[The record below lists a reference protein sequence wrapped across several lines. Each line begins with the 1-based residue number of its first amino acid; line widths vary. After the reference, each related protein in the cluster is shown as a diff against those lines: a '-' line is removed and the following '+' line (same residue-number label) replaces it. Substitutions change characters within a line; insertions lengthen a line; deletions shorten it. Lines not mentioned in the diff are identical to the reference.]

1 MRHRMPEA
9 AAAEGWNMAMEDVKH
24 PRLHGRYARLLSK
37 ANSLSVF
44 ISYVPTHYIF
54 FKTKIFLR
62 SCGRGMYC
70 IHWHAYLF
78 GGVIAGLE
86 VGRGS
91 ARAEQQPR

>member
-1 MRHRMPEA
+1 M
-9 AAAEGWNMAMEDVKH
+9 
-24 PRLHGRYARLLSK
+24 
-37 ANSLSVF
+37 
-44 ISYVPTHYIF
+44 SYVPTHYIF